1 MVPSSSFLLREQ
13 RFERDYSVRISIVVL
28 PEIAEEVYNS
38 AQTIISNANI
48 KYGLDVKHVQ
58 AMKTYGTAHHFCIKE
73 PTFNKK

>member
-38 AQTIISNANI
+38 AQTIISKANTNYELGI
-48 KYGLDVKHVQ
+48 KHIQ
-58 AMKTYGTAHHFCIKE
+58 AMKSYGIARHFITKE
-73 PTFNKK
+73 FTFE